1 MSAALPPNPDPVL
14 NVPITP
20 ELVRKHNLLPEEYE
34 RIKTILGREPN
45 LTELGVFS
53 VMWSEHCSYK
63 NSRKLLRGFPT
74 AKADPNSANQVLVKA
89 GEENAGVIDIGDGWA
104 ISFKIESHNH
114 PSAVEPFEGA
124 ATGVGGIIRDIF
136 TMGARPVLLTNSL
149 RFGDLASPTTKRL
162 FRGVVSGIS
171 HYGNCIGIP
180 NVGGDIYF
188 DPCYEGNPLVNAL
201 CLGVLRHDQIKRG
214 TARGK
219 GNPVYYVGA
228 ATGRDGLGGASF
240 ASRELSSE
248 SAADRPAVQK
258 GDPFMEKLLLEACL
272 EMMAVPGLVVGI
284 QDMGA
289 AGLTCSTCE
298 TAARGGSGI
307 HIELDKVPQRET
319 GMNSYETLLSESQER
334 MLVIVQKGRESEL
347 EAIFNKWDLHAAR
360 IGEVT
365 DGNEM
370 LVTHHGVPVVRIP
383 AKALTDEGPLYD
395 REAREPGYLAGTR
408 VWTPEKAGLADLDL
422 NGAREALPQ
431 LLGHPTIAEKR
442 WVWRQYDHMV
452 QAGATLLPGADAAVV
467 RVRLGGHERLLAIA
481 NDCNN
486 RYCYLNPKRG
496 GQIAI
501 VECLRNL
508 ACTGAH
514 PVGMTN
520 NLNFGN
526 PYKPENFYMMR
537 EAVAGLAEACRAF
550 DVPVVGGNVSLYNES
565 PSGAIDPTPTV
576 SIAGVVDRIEQ
587 VTTPT
592 LKTGEE
598 ALILLGGWP
607 HELGGSYF
615 LGVRHGLKT
624 GDAPELDMEAE
635 KKLHNFV
642 RSQIRSGRVAAAHD
656 VSEGGLLVAISEMLF
671 SAHKT
676 FGADL
681 NLQPA
686 VDAAKAAGRP
696 FRLDALLF
704 GESQGRII
712 LAVKPEYQRAV
723 LASAEKAG
731 VPALAIGEGQGEAI
745 LKVVAPGKGGE
756 GSVTITWP
764 VGKLRETWTDTI
776 PKAMGNS

>member
-1 MSAALPPNPDPVL
+1 MSLPPNPDPVL
-14 NVPITP
+14 NAAITP

-34 RIKTILGREPN
+34 RIKNILGREPV

-63 NSRKLLRGFPT
+63 NSRKLLRNFPT
-74 AKADPNSANQVLVKA
+74 AKADANAPGQVLVKA

-149 RFGDLASPTTKRL
+149 RFGELSSPSAKHL
-162 FRGVVSGIS
+162 FRGVVSGIA

-214 TARGK
+214 TARGP

-240 ASRELSSE
+240 ASRELSAE

-272 EMMAVPGLVVGI
+272 EMMAVPGLVIGI

-319 GMNSYETLLSESQER
+319 GMNAYEILLSESQER
-334 MLVIVQKGRESEL
+334 MLVIVQKGREAEL
-347 EAIFNKWDLHAAR
+347 EAIFKKWDLHAAR

-365 DGNEM
+365 EGGEM
-370 LVTHHGVPVVRIP
+370 LVTHHGVPVVKIP

-395 REAREPGYLAGTR
+395 REATEPAHLAAAHAWTPEGAGLPDLDLAGTR
-408 VWTPEKAGLADLDL
+408 ET
-422 NGAREALPQ
+422 LPQ
-431 LLGHPTIAEKR
+431 LLSHPTIAEKR

-452 QAGATLLPGADAAVV
+452 QAGAVLLPGADAAVV
-467 RVRLGGHERLLAIA
+467 RVRLGGRERLLAIA

-486 RYCYLNPKRG
+486 RYCYLNPRRG
-496 GQIAI
+496 GQIAV

-508 ACTGAH
+508 ACAGAH
-514 PVGMTN
+514 PLGMTN

-565 PSGAIDPTPTV
+565 PAGAIDPTPTV
-576 SIAGVVDRIEQ
+576 SIAGVVDRLEH
-587 VTTPT
+587 VTTTT
-592 LKTGEE
+592 LKTGDE
-598 ALILLGGWP
+598 ALFLLGGWP
-607 HELGGSYF
+607 HELGGSYY

-624 GDAPELDMEAE
+624 GDAPALDFAEE
-635 KKLHNFV
+635 KKLQNFV
-642 RSQIRSGRVAAAHD
+642 RAQIRTGRVVAAHD
-656 VSEGGLLVAISEMLF
+656 LAEGGLLVALSEMLF
-671 SAHKT
+671 ATHKT

-681 NLQPA
+681 DLRG
-686 VDAAKAAGRP
+686 AAAAATAAGRK

-712 LAVKPEYQRAV
+712 LAVKPEYARA
-723 LASAEKAG
+723 LPKAAEAAG
-731 VPALAIGEGQGEAI
+731 VPVVLLGEGHGEAI
-745 LKVVAPGKGGE
+745 LKVIAPTPAGDN
-756 GSVTITWP
+756 SLTITWP
-764 VGKLRETWTDTI
+764 VGKLRETWTDAI
-776 PKAMGNS
+776 PQAMA